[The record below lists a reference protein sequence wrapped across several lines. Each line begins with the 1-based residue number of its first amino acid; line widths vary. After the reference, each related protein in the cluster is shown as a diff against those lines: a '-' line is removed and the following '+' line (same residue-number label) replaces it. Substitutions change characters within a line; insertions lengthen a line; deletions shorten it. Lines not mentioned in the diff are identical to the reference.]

1 MLDKAISI
9 AAAGHRGQ
17 KDKAGKPYILHPMR
31 VMMDMETEE
40 EQICAILHD
49 VVEDTQIT
57 LNDLEKYGFSKR
69 VLEALDCLT
78 KREEENYE
86 EYIDR
91 ILADPLACQV
101 KLSDLK
107 DNMNVLRYETVG
119 EEEERRLKK
128 YKKAKEQLIRGM
140 KKEQKGER
148 EDVF

>member
-1 MLDKAISI
+1 M
-9 AAAGHRGQ
+9 
-17 KDKAGKPYILHPMR
+17 
-31 VMMDMETEE
+31 
-40 EQICAILHD
+40 
-49 VVEDTQIT
+49 VEDTQIT

-86 EYIDR
+86 DYIDR

-107 DNMNVLRYETVG
+107 DNMNVLRYKTVG